1 MSPCTDALSSTNG
14 RNGIKVNGIRGRESF
29 CFFFI
34 CLEDQKES
42 FCLLSHNTFTRW
54 QRTSDP
60 SKKKKRTS
68 DENRHASNTWQ
79 KCRTSVSV
87 HPRRN
92 LPRTEK
98 KKRSGST
105 GYQARE
111 RRTISDVQ
119 AGSQVHN
126 MSNPQ
131 KTAK

>member
-60 SKKKKRTS
+60 SKKK
-68 DENRHASNTWQ
+68 E
-79 KCRTSVSV
+79 
-87 HPRRN
+87 
-92 LPRTEK
+92 
-98 KKRSGST
+98 
-105 GYQARE
+105 QA
-111 RRTISDVQ
+111 
-119 AGSQVHN
+119 
-126 MSNPQ
+126 M
-131 KTAK
+131 KTATLRTRGRSAEQVFPSIRDATCLEPKRKKDRAPQVIRQENVELYLMYKPAARCTT